1 MATYSYLS
9 SSVTH
14 RRDIIQAMDRANR
27 HLFLNFIKSHTHAP
41 GDPLKLEN
49 IKFTVIKYK

>member
-1 MATYSYLS
+1 M
-9 SSVTH
+9 
-14 RRDIIQAMDRANR
+14 
-27 HLFLNFIKSHTHAP
+27 FLNFIKSHTHAP